1 MPNKPHTL
9 DEIILRAL
17 MTAPNNMQE
26 IVINDKPI
34 TVFEVQNYKILT
46 ASILDWV
53 VAELEKVEI
62 YDSPDMTQEALRK
75 QIAKLNKERE
85 GNDE

>member
-1 MPNKPHTL
+1 MLDKPHTL
-9 DEIILRAL
+9 DEIIAGLA
-17 MTAPNNMQE
+17 NY
-26 IVINDKPI
+26 IVESIQLQP
-34 TVFEVQNYKILT
+34 TPVEYKKLSQRQAK

-75 QIAKLNKERE
+75 QIAKLTALKE
-85 GNDE
+85 GLKK